1 MTKSRPKRM
10 NVTKS
15 RTNKPP
21 AGFINYPLGIKRV
34 VRGREKKPNGRVVY
48 ITDPNGSDTK
58 KDISEN
64 VVLKRWRHQKLTNCG
79 FSGIRLNPKI
89 WRSLGKIFG
98 NNPGKW
104 ASLTVEDITNFLQ
117 MGRASNPSETKAIP
131 GAITLSILFN
141 VCGPENLCKIYKRH
155 SDPSRDSFFGTPDLF
170 LYTVNLK
177 TKKIQNAHF
186 VEVKRPDER
195 LSDDQIDEIA
205 FLQSLGLQA
214 GVYRLI
220 EKN

>member
-1 MTKSRPKRM
+1 MTKSRPKQK
-10 NVTKS
+10 NITKS

-21 AGFINYPLGIKRV
+21 TGFVNYPLGIKRV
-34 VRGREKKPNGRVVY
+34 VRGREKKSNGRVVY
-48 ITDPNGSDTK
+48 ITDTNGGDPK

-64 VVLKRWRHQKLTNCG
+64 VVLKRWRRQKLTNHG

-89 WRSLGKIFG
+89 WRSIGKIFG
-98 NNPGKW
+98 NKPDKW
-104 ASLTVEDITNFLQ
+104 ASLSAEDIATYLQ
-117 MGRASNPSETKAIP
+117 MGRELHPGETKAIP
-131 GAITLSILFN
+131 SATTLSILFN

-155 SDPSRDSFFGTPDLF
+155 SDPSRDGFFGTPDLF

-186 VEVKRPDER
+186 IEVKRPDER

-205 FLQSLGLQA
+205 FLKSLGLQA